1 MQNSDALGIDR
12 SIRFKYS
19 GIWNAV
25 AEGRQ
30 ETSFCPGAFEGPASS
45 ALTLPKHRASYLT
58 NELKGSADTNSR
70 LLYLKSSCVTRQR
83 LSALTKNLR

>member
-12 SIRFKYS
+12 SIRFKCHC
-19 GIWNAV
+19 

-30 ETSFCPGAFEGPASS
+30 ETFFCPGAFEGPASS